1 MSTHL
6 PPGSVLLR
14 SQLTQNPLVGGS
26 SQALPG
32 GSIGRP
38 TASYNDFIKDIY
50 NGIKSINNSIN
61 QITNSVIRME
71 QRLDTLETGLATL
84 TTKLDTIG
92 ESIQAN
98 STDKQSGATESML
111 LTRLDLMDVGCLL
124 ESQLTV
130 NDNHHQT
137 SQDIPNEPMSDES
150 LYNETNN
157 QKVTEDFDTL
167 ILE

>member
-14 SQLTQNPLVGGS
+14 SQLTQPPLSGGS
-26 SQALPG
+26 SQANPG
-32 GSIGRP
+32 TNGRP
-38 TASYNDFIKDIY
+38 TASYNDFIRDIY
-50 NGIKSINNSIN
+50 NGIKSINNAIN

-71 QRLDTLETGLATL
+71 QRLDTLETGLAAVTN
-84 TTKLDTIG
+84 KLDSLS
-92 ESIQAN
+92 ESVLAN
-98 STDKQSGATESML
+98 SVDKQSVSAESML

-130 NDNHHQT
+130 NDTRQQT
-137 SQDIPNEPMSDES
+137 SQELPNEPMSNES